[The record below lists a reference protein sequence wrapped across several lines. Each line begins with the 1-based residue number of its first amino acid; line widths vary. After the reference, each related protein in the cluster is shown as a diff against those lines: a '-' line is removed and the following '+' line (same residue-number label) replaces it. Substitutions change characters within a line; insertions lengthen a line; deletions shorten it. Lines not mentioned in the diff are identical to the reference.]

1 MNQVLRNYCPNIS
14 DKSEISFERKYP
26 KIKNPK
32 KERDHSWD
40 FTTANTKEYT
50 HCYHSYPAMMI
61 PQVARKLINL
71 YSKPGYI
78 LLDPFCGSGSALLEA
93 KLKGLK
99 SYGIDINPLALLIAK
114 SKTTIIELSEIKK
127 FYNRIVK
134 RYKKITRTK
143 NPDFFNIN
151 FWFKEDIIKDLT
163 RLRKAIFEIEN
174 EAIRDFFKVAFSET
188 VRDVSNTRNSEFKLY
203 RIPKYQLEN
212 YCPNVLKT
220 FKSKYNRNLKGL
232 EILIEKIKEG
242 KKAQAIVLKEDS
254 RKQTSLKSNSIDLL
268 VTSPPYGDSK
278 TTVAYGQFS
287 RLSLQ
292 WMGYNKDNLKTDV
305 KSLGGKAPSPGEEP
319 KTDLLKPI
327 ISLIGQKDEKRA
339 LDVFSYFFDL
349 QKCFFEFKRVMK
361 PKSTLCFVLGNRTVK
376 GVQIPTDEITKEMG
390 ENMGWKYERTITR
403 SIPSKRMP
411 SKNSPSNIKGKKGN
425 TMVNEYIVIFNNQ

>member
-1 MNQVLRNYCPNIS
+1 MNQVLRNYCPTIS
-14 DKSEISFERKYP
+14 DLSEISFEIKYP

-61 PQVARKLINL
+61 PQVARKLIDL

-93 KLKGLK
+93 KMKGLK

-114 SKTTIIELSEIKK
+114 AKTTIIEPSEIKK
-127 FYNRIVK
+127 IHDRIVK
-134 RYKKITRTK
+134 RYKKITRQKT
-143 NPDFFNIN
+143 PDFYNIN
-151 FWFKEDIIKDLT
+151 FWFKEDIIKNLA

-174 EAIRDFFKVAFSET
+174 EAIRNFFKVAFSET
-188 VRDVSNTRNSEFKLY
+188 VRDVSNTRNAEFKLY

-212 YCPNVLKT
+212 YSPNVLKT
-220 FKSKYNRNLKGL
+220 FESKYNRNLEGL
-232 EILIEKIKEG
+232 EALV
-242 KKAQAIVLKEDS
+242 KKLQGYRNTQAVVLKEDS
-254 RKQTSLKSNSIDLL
+254 RKRTSLKSNSIDLL
-268 VTSPPYGDSK
+268 ITSPPYGDSR

-292 WMGYNKDNLKTDV
+292 WIGYNRDDLKTDV
-305 KSLGGKAPSPGEEP
+305 ESLGGKTPSAGEEP
-319 KTDLLKPI
+319 QSNLLKPI
-327 ISLIGQKDEKRA
+327 IYLIGKKDEKRA

-390 ENMGWKYERTITR
+390 ENMGWEYERTIIR

-411 SKNSPSNIKGKKGN
+411 SKNSPSNIKGKKGS